1 MKKEEHSSKV
11 FDFKVKQSSIEL
23 KDLPGRKFHPKIL
36 NNINQALI
44 MVKHN
49 GSDFSF

>member
-1 MKKEEHSSKV
+1 MKKEEHIYKE

-36 NNINQALI
+36 NKINQALI
-44 MVKHN
+44 MFKQK